1 MNELPSYI
9 ELSEVVAPDEPLSM
23 VRVLVVED
31 DPCCREAL
39 ALALEDYGA
48 DVVAV
53 DSVDAALRLFE
64 PAPPHVLVS
73 DVEMPE
79 RDGFD
84 LIEKVRALDA
94 RHARRTPAIA
104 VTGLPER
111 GALMAAGFDEHL
123 PKPLDLAI
131 LVERIRALV
140 GC

>member
-1 MNELPSYI
+1 
-9 ELSEVVAPDEPLSM
+9 M

-31 DPCCREAL
+31 DPHCREAL
-39 ALALEDYGA
+39 TLALEDYGA
-48 DVVAV
+48 QVVAV
-53 DSVDAALRLFE
+53 DSVEAALRLFE
-64 PAPPHVLVS
+64 PTAPSILVS
-73 DVEMPE
+73 DIEMPD

-84 LIEKVRALDA
+84 LIEQVRALDA

-104 VTGLPER
+104 VTGLPAH

-123 PKPLDLAI
+123 PKPLDLPF